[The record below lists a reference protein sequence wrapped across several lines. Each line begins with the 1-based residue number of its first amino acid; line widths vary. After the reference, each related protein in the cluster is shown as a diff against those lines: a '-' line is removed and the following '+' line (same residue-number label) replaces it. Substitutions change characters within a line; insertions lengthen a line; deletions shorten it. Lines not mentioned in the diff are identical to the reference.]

1 MQFSLDVRVYIEDTD
16 AGGIVYYVNYLKFM
30 ERARTEFM
38 RALGYGKTAI
48 FSDDKMFVV
57 HTANVKY
64 LGAAKL
70 DDELIVTARPVKI
83 AHSNI
88 VFEQHVVRR
97 NTIRGDVLLS
107 GETTSTEQ
115 PGVEQELLCSGE
127 IRIACVDKASGKPC
141 AMPDAMYQQVKQ
153 SAQES

>member
-1 MQFSLDVRVYIEDTD
+1 MSFAIDIRVYIEDTD

-57 HTANVKY
+57 HSANVKY
-64 LGAAKL
+64 LGAARL
-70 DDELIVTARPVKI
+70 DDELYVTAEPLKI

-88 VFEQHVVRR
+88 VFEQNVFRR
-97 NTIRGDVLLS
+97 NDPRGGDRLS
-107 GETTSTEQ
+107 GD
-115 PGVEQELLCSGE
+115 ELLCRGE
-127 IRIACVDKASGKPC
+127 VRIACVERSTGRPC
-141 AMPDAMYQQVKQ
+141 AMPDAMFEQVKQ
-153 SAQES
+153 IHTKI